1 MKFCRFYVVFLLL
14 LLFCKNWAQTKV
26 VVLSDTHVM
35 APDLLVNDGTAWQ
48 NYLAADRKMV
58 DNSKVL
64 FDNMIEKIKTDI
76 KPDFVF
82 ITGDLTKDGEKL
94 SHLYVKGKLDELKNA
109 GIQTL
114 VIPGNH
120 DRGTNGNAVYY
131 NGDDKTPAEVA
142 DNDYFAM
149 TYANYGYGS
158 SSEREATSLTY
169 VCEPMDGLVVI
180 GIDSGKDAKVSA
192 TTLDWVCNKAR
203 IATAAGKQVVA
214 LMHHSLVPHFYGTDK
229 FVETSVIDDYATARN
244 ALADAGIQVVFT
256 GHFHTSDIAKA
267 YNADLSKVIY
277 DISTGSLISYPC
289 DYREV
294 MLSGDLTTLS
304 ITTGHI
310 TELDGDLEFGNTAKN
325 RLKTSV
331 ENIVASNG
339 YSFIKTQAA
348 DAFIAHAEG
357 NEHESSDAASTLST
371 LLSYAKVARILG
383 IVPKATITDMEK
395 MANSML
401 KDISAYGEEGRENQT
416 DDLSLVI
423 SMPKFSTIS
432 LTMNALGIMT
442 YAGFHALDFS
452 AVEGL
457 MAYYACD
464 FTEKTSTLTMKP
476 VCIAPKGAG
485 LMLVGTAGTTYS
497 VPITT
502 ETTDDLSTNLL
513 KGVISAVNVSTTDG
527 TYTNYILANGSNGVG
542 WYRLSSEGKL
552 KASSA
557 YLQLP
562 TGSMSAPIR
571 VVYEDDPTSVSAS
584 EIADHQQDKKE
595 FWHTLTGI
603 KLKGEPTESGLYIM
617 GKKRVYFNVK

>member
-94 SHLYVKGKLDELKNA
+94 SHLYVKGKLDELKAA

-192 TTLDWVCNKAR
+192 TTLDWVCNN
-203 IATAAGKQVVA
+203 
-214 LMHHSLVPHFYGTDK
+214 SLVPHFYGTDK

-289 DYREV
+289 DYREA

-401 KDISAYGEEGRENQT
+401 KDISV
-416 DDLSLVI
+416 VI

-452 AVEGL
+452 AVEEL

-502 ETTDDLSTNLL
+502 ETTDDLSNNLL

-527 TYTNYILANGSNGVG
+527 IYTNHILANGGNGIG

-557 YLQLP
+557 YL
-562 TGSMSAPIR
+562 
-571 VVYEDDPTSVSAS
+571 
-584 EIADHQQDKKE
+584 ADHQQDKKE

-617 GKKRVYFNVK
+617 GKKRVYHNVK